1 MPRSSSISSTKRKHL
16 LFGIR
21 RSVGYCECLAD
32 GSSAVA
38 ARRRGRAPRPQRSAD
53 VRSQD
58 VVVTSPEVVKTTYL
72 DLFGNVCR
80 RFIAPSGDLQIWCT
94 ERSRIAV
101 PMTQPFGRRRKIPV
115 AELPDDCLV
124 YLMGS
129 RYCETG

>member
-1 MPRSSSISSTKRKHL
+1 MP
-16 LFGIR
+16 IR
-21 RSVGYCECLAD
+21 YGYDITVTSKYPTPML
-32 GSSAVA
+32 SLT
-38 ARRRGRAPRPQRSAD
+38 APRPQRSAD

-80 RFIAPSGDLQIWCT
+80 HFIAPSGDLQIWCT